1 MATTLLQVRVDSELK
16 NQAASIYDALGID
29 ISTAIRIF
37 LKRSVM
43 DNGVPFSMTLSKGN
57 SKAEMAAE
65 ALKKLGEESIKN
77 GTSNMT
83 LEEINDEIDEARK

>member
-1 MATTLLQVRVDSELK
+1 MATTLLQVRVDNELK
-16 NQAASIYDALGID
+16 NQATSIYDALGID
-29 ISTAIRIF
+29 ISTAVRIF

-43 DNGVPFSMTLSKGN
+43 ENGVPFSMTLSKDN